1 MFDGLLSVIA
11 PHTCVGCGCEGN
23 IICDDCHKYLL
34 PAIPRCYRCQRL
46 ADNGR
51 TCAGCRRHTALYAVR
66 AAVAYE
72 ETAKQVL
79 WRLKFGRA
87 RAGGSA
93 IARIMQ
99 ERCQVDRRSL
109 IAYIPTAT
117 GRVRRRGYD
126 QAALIAHA
134 YARAFELEVI
144 PLLTRTGQL
153 QQRTATRQERLTQL
167 RTAFVV
173 TEPQRVRGR
182 RVVVIDDV
190 VTTGGTLDAAAS
202 VLRLA
207 GAHRVEGLVYA
218 QA

>member
-1 MFDGLLSVIA
+1 M
-11 PHTCVGCGCEGN
+11 
-23 IICDDCHKYLL
+23 
-34 PAIPRCYRCQRL
+34 
-46 ADNGR
+46 
-51 TCAGCRRHTALYAVR
+51 
-66 AAVAYE
+66 AYE